1 MSPSPTGGVL
11 CAGGA
16 VVDRLLHL
24 HAPAVPATSNPARA
38 AASYGGVA
46 RNVAE
51 NLARLGVD
59 VGLVSA
65 VGDDAAAPALLAH
78 AAAAGID
85 VSGVRRVSGATT
97 AEYVAVLDPDG
108 DLVLGVAAMDVLAQI
123 GADDV
128 AAALA
133 ARRPAWVFLDC
144 NLTAAALAGALDACR
159 AAGVRV
165 AVDAVSTPKAVRL
178 PVDLT
183 GVDVLFCNLDEARVL
198 AGEHLVATD
207 EVGAET
213 ELAAAV
219 RRRGCAAVVLTR
231 GARGPLVV
239 EPAQVASLTIVP
251 RDAVDVTGAGD
262 SLVAGTLAGL
272 LRRDDLPTAVG
283 LGTRLAAL
291 TVTSEHTVR
300 PDLAEALAGSTTRPP
315 APPTEEDQP

>member
-1 MSPSPTGGVL
+1 MTVTSSGVL
-11 CAGGA
+11 CVGGA

-24 HAPAVPATSNPARA
+24 LAPAVPATSNPARA

-51 NLARLGVD
+51 NLARLGVP
-59 VGLVSA
+59 VALVSC

-85 VSGVRRVSGATT
+85 VAGVRRVDGATT

-108 DLVLGVAAMDVLAQI
+108 DLVLGVAAMDVLDEI
-123 GADDV
+123 TADDV
-128 AAALA
+128 AAAVD

-144 NLTAAALAGALDACR
+144 NLTATALAGALAACR

-165 AVDAVSTPKAVRL
+165 AVDAVSTPKAGRL
-178 PVDLT
+178 PDDLT
-183 GVDVLFCNLDEARVL
+183 GVDVVFCNLDEARVL
-198 AGEHLVATD
+198 AEGRMVATD
-207 EVGAET
+207 DLGYET

-219 RRRGCAAVVLTR
+219 RRRGCDAVVLTR

-239 EPAQVASLTIVP
+239 EAAQIAQLTIVP

-272 LRRDDLPTAVG
+272 LRRDDLTTAVG

-300 PDLAEALAGSTTRPP
+300 PDLAAALAASATAAP
-315 APPTEEDQP
+315 APPPTEEDQP

>member
-1 MSPSPTGGVL
+1 MTVTSSGVL
-11 CAGGA
+11 CVGGA

-24 HAPAVPATSNPARA
+24 LAPAVPATSNPARA

-51 NLARLGVD
+51 NLARLGVP
-59 VGLVSA
+59 VALVSC

-85 VSGVRRVSGATT
+85 VAAVRRVAGATT

-108 DLVLGVAAMDVLAQI
+108 DLVLGVAAMDVMAEI
-123 GADDV
+123 SADDV
-128 AAALA
+128 EAALA

-144 NLTAAALAGALDACR
+144 NLTAEALAGALAACR
-159 AAGVRV
+159 TAGVRV

-178 PVDLT
+178 PADLT
-183 GVDVLFCNLDEARVL
+183 GVDVLFCNVDEARAL
-198 AGEHLVATD
+198 AGDLPGSTD
-207 EVGAET
+207 DAGYET

-219 RRRGCAAVVLTR
+219 HRRGCGAVVLTR

-239 EPAQVASLTIVP
+239 EASQIASLTIVP

-262 SLVAGTLAGL
+262 SLVAGTVAGL
-272 LRRDDLPTAVG
+272 LRWDDLTKAVG

-300 PDLAEALAGSTTRPP
+300 PDLADALAASATPAP

>member
-1 MSPSPTGGVL
+1 MSPASPGVL

-24 HAPAVPATSNPARA
+24 LAPAVPATSNPARA

-51 NLARLGVD
+51 NLARLGVP
-59 VGLVSA
+59 VALVSC
-65 VGDDAAAPALLAH
+65 VGDDAVAPALLAH

-85 VSGVRRVSGATT
+85 VAGVRRVVGATT
-97 AEYVAVLDPDG
+97 AEYVAVLDPAG

-123 GADDV
+123 RADDV

-133 ARRPAWVFLDC
+133 ARRPAWLFLDC
-144 NLTAAALAGALDACR
+144 NLDPAALAGALDAAR

-165 AVDAVSTPKAVRL
+165 AVDAVSTPKAARL
-178 PVDLT
+178 PADLS
-183 GVDVLFCNLDEARVL
+183 GVDVLFCNVDEARVL
-198 AGEHLVATD
+198 AGDLPGSTD
-207 EVGAET
+207 EAGYET

-219 RRRGCAAVVLTR
+219 RRRGCGAVVLTR
-231 GARGPLVV
+231 GVRGPLVV
-239 EPAQVASLTIVP
+239 EASQIAALTIVP

-272 LRRDDLPTAVG
+272 LRWDDLPTAVG

-300 PDLAEALAGSTTRPP
+300 PDLAAALAESATRTP
-315 APPTEEDQP
+315 APHTEEDQP